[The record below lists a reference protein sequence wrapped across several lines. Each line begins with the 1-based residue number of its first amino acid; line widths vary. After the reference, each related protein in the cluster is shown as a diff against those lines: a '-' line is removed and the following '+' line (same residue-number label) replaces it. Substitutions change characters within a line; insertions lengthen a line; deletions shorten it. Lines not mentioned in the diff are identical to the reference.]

1 MSLSFICN
9 DKKKIIPGLCLMEK
23 NLNLKEYIPCNEAL
37 SDPMAF
43 FAQLKAT
50 DSESLLPWEHPLI
63 QEIAWEP

>member
-37 SDPMAF
+37 GDPIAF
-43 FAQLKAT
+43 FARLKAT
-50 DSESLLPWEHPLI
+50 DGRSLLPWEHALM
-63 QEIAWEP
+63 QEIEWEP

>member
-37 SDPMAF
+37 YDPTAF

-50 DSESLLPWEHPLI
+50 GSRSLLPWEHGPM
-63 QEIAWEP
+63 QEIEWEP